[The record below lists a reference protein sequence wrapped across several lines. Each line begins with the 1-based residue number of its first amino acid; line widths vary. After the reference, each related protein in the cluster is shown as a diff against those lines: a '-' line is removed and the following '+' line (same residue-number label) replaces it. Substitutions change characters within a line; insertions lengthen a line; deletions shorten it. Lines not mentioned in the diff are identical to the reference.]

1 MSNLAQTTKDKLLQ
15 AVERVSQL
23 VDDDDAC
30 MPNTA
35 LSKVARQ
42 LGLRQGEI
50 TTVARAYN
58 TGKANAIRE
67 DGDTLFS
74 KVAQFELADA
84 DAVIEEIFPSNVL
97 AKRAAVKS
105 ASDPDAF
112 SIDYVWAPETLFPK
126 QAYATVVD
134 PAAAAASFDKAFPK
148 TAPAPVH
155 NVMLASANRHKYA
168 SGFSKAVS
176 HWFDQQRAVHNKQAE
191 AFGEVVSA
199 LVVHRDV
206 AIDKIQKAAA
216 VYYGPEAVKVLETAV
231 EFLPK
236 SVTKAAGSNVPLNQQ
251 AKVSAYHPILA
262 KVAAFQTVTEARRQI
277 DLTCQN
283 LADGVE
289 KLAALQVVYETDSLI
304 PDLITRETLAERTL
318 TEQYQY
324 KTATTAPGGDVADK
338 AYSSFFS
345 LPEPVDTEALADKL
359 VQGIGTPEHELAM
372 QRIAISANLQ
382 NMLAHDSVIKGYASD
397 PNRVAQAFNQFAQL
411 APNTSSHDLP
421 TRMALRKQLAQ
432 DGIET
437 HEQKQYTDVDDAAV
451 KSRNAPTPTHIS
463 YNKPAAPDASRA

>member
-23 VDDDDAC
+23 VDDDAC
-30 MPNTA
+30 MPNMA

-67 DGDTLFS
+67 DGDSLFS
-74 KVAQFELADA
+74 KVAAFDLADA

-97 AKRAAVKS
+97 AKKASVTS

-126 QAYATVVD
+126 QASDIRVD
-134 PAAAAASFDKAFPK
+134 QVKAADDFDRAFPK
-148 TAPAPVH
+148 TAPPMAR
-155 NVMLASANRHKYA
+155 NAMLASANRHKYA
-168 SGFSKAVS
+168 SGFSKAVT
-176 HWFDQQRAVHNKQAE
+176 HWFDRQRAVLSKQAE

-199 LVVHRDV
+199 LVAHRDV

-231 EFLPK
+231 EFLPT
-236 SVTKAAGSNVPLNQQ
+236 SVTKAAGSNVPLNPR
-251 AKVSAYHPILA
+251 AVVSAYHPILE
-262 KVAAFQTVTEARRQI
+262 KVSAFQTVTADRRQI
-277 DLTCQN
+277 DSTCKN
-283 LADGVE
+283 LEDGIE
-289 KLAALQVVYETDSLI
+289 KLAALQVVYETGSLI
-304 PDLITRETLAERTL
+304 PDAIPRAALADRTLAE
-318 TEQYQY
+318 QYQH
-324 KTATTAPGGDVADK
+324 KTATTAPGADIADK

-345 LPEPVDTEALADKL
+345 LPEPVDTESLADSL
-359 VQGIGTPEHELAM
+359 VQKIGTPEHELAM

-382 NMLAHDSVIKGYASD
+382 NMLANDSVIKGYASD

-411 APNTSSHDLP
+411 APNTAAHDLP
-421 TRMALRKQLAQ
+421 TRMALRKQLSQ
-432 DGIET
+432 DGLET

-451 KSRNAPTPTHIS
+451 KSRNSPTPTHIADK
-463 YNKPAAPDASRA
+463 KPSTPTAPRP